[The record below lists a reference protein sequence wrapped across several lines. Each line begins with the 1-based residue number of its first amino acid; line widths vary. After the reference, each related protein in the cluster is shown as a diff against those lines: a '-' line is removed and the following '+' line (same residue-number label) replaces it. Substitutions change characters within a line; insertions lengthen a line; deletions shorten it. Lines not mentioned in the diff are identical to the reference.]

1 MLATSASTAEAE
13 RESGREREGGR
24 AASPSPSGAL
34 VMSGVVKARAGVH
47 SGRHNAS
54 LHSRAGAGAGTKRG
68 EREGGGEKELGP
80 QLK

>member
-1 MLATSASTAEAE
+1 MLATSASIEEAE

-54 LHSRAGAGAGTKRG
+54 LHSRAGAGRG
-68 EREGGGEKELGP
+68 LKGGREKEE
-80 QLK
+80 KRRSWARS